1 MHIRKKSKLKLI
13 KSNSQIEDFALGF
26 PMARSNKAAPKM
38 SACNS
43 CKLPSITRNR
53 AKKPM
58 KCHQISMGSMS
69 LIKSESATINKNKL
83 LLHRDLQHTT
93 RNKLKIK
100 TIHWLVSNYCEEVD
114 KLLENCRLLIQNANT
129 RGSISHQEFEDFM
142 NQAGLSVDKLILD
155 RLFWIFDDNRDG
167 RIEPKEV
174 VVGLEMFRETNFKEK
189 LEVFFDLCDEDGSG
203 DIDEEE
209 FFNVLKLCVSSIK
222 ERKLLRESLH
232 DLFVAIDEDSNG
244 VLTKDEIIKAASQ
257 SETVKTI
264 IEKSIM
270 TCNGVDNWI
279 ANDFYSALPTQHFS
293 NVRFRENGLWYND
306 LEALATMVEENEKL
320 YENATKRK
328 EGNAKLLE
336 RWKQENNHSELS
348 IEPRQKE
355 IIFGA
360 NGKLLEY

>member
-1 MHIRKKSKLKLI
+1 MHIRKKPKLKLI

-26 PMARSNKAAPKM
+26 PLSRSTKAPSKM
-38 SACNS
+38 NANNS
-43 CKLPSITRNR
+43 CKLPSITRNHI
-53 AKKPM
+53 KKSM

-100 TIHWLVSNYCEEVD
+100 TTHWLISNYRNEVE
-114 KLLENCRLLIQNANT
+114 KLLENCKLLIQNANIK
-129 RGSISHQEFEDFM
+129 GSISHQEFEDFM
-142 NQAGLSVDKLILD
+142 NQVGLYMDKFILD

-167 RIEPKEV
+167 KIEPKEV
-174 VVGLEMFRETNFKEK
+174 IVGLEMFRQTNFKEK

-209 FFNVLKLCVSSIK
+209 FFNVLKLCVSSTK
-222 ERKLLRESLH
+222 ERKLLKESLH
-232 DLFVAIDEDSNG
+232 ELFMAIDEDGNG
-244 VLTKDEIIKAASQ
+244 VLTKDEIIKASSQ

-279 ANDFYSALPTQHFS
+279 ANDFHNTSPILNFS
-293 NVRFRENGLWYND
+293 NARFRENGLWYND
-306 LEALATMVEENEKL
+306 LDALATMVEENEKI
-320 YENATKRK
+320 YENAIKRR
-328 EGNAKLLE
+328 EGNIKLLE
-336 RWKQENNHSELS
+336 HWKQENNHSELS
-348 IEPRQKE
+348 IEPQQKE
-355 IIFGA
+355 VIFGA
-360 NGKLLEY
+360 NGQLLEY